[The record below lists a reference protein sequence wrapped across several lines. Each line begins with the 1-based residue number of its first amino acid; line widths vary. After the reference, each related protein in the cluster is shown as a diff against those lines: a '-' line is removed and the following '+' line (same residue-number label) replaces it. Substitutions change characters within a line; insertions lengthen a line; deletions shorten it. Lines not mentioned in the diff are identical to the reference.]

1 MAGQR
6 PDAVPAGIIGRSR
19 SRLAGV
25 PLQVTLVALLMALVA
40 AALLVAGLAAV
51 AALRGYLVAE
61 VDGALTDV
69 AARVTSGE
77 ATPEPD
83 DGFGPKR
90 TGPLGQQLSYITVTD
105 ATGTVHRVISDADSA
120 TDPPVLPD
128 MSVTEAGQI
137 QGAGYV
143 VDSESGQLRWRAIT
157 VPFVDGS
164 GSVTVAQDISG
175 IDDTVARLA
184 LIELAIGVV
193 VLVALGAAG
202 WVLVRRSLRPLDGVE
217 NSAAAIAAGDLD
229 RRAPQADP
237 RTEVGS
243 LAASFNTMV
252 DNLQRAFAAQ
262 QASQVAALEAAAAA
276 RASEARMRQFV
287 ADASHELRTPLTSVR
302 GFAELFRIGAVPSGA
317 PLDDAMARIEAEAAR
332 MGILVDDLLLLA
344 RLDRQRPLEQK
355 PVDVVALV
363 ADGVAAARAGA
374 PERDLR
380 VEVAPEAIGL
390 TVPGDA
396 ARLRQVVDNLLSNA
410 LRYSPADQPVTARVG
425 TSPGPGGSAGC
436 GSVEIVDHGRG
447 MAPDVAARVF
457 ERFYRADR
465 ARSRTHGGSG
475 LGLAIVDAI
484 VAAHGGRV
492 EVDSVPGRGSTF
504 RVLLPL
510 GPNSA
515 APVADPTAEARA
527 V

>member
-1 MAGQR
+1 M
-6 PDAVPAGIIGRSR
+6 
-19 SRLAGV
+19 L
-25 PLQVTLVALLMALVA
+25 
-40 AALLVAGLAAV
+40 
-51 AALRGYLVAE
+51 
-61 VDGALTDV
+61 DGA
-69 AARVTSGE
+69 AR
-77 ATPEPD
+77 
-83 DGFGPKR
+83 
-90 TGPLGQQLSYITVTD
+90 I
-105 ATGTVHRVISDADSA
+105 
-120 TDPPVLPD
+120 
-128 MSVTEAGQI
+128 
-137 QGAGYV
+137 
-143 VDSESGQLRWRAIT
+143 
-157 VPFVDGS
+157 
-164 GSVTVAQDISG
+164 
-175 IDDTVARLA
+175 
-184 LIELAIGVV
+184 
-193 VLVALGAAG
+193 
-202 WVLVRRSLRPLDGVE
+202 
-217 NSAAAIAAGDLD
+217 GDLF
-229 RRAPQADP
+229 
-237 RTEVGS
+237 S
-243 LAASFNTMV
+243 
-252 DNLQRAFAAQ
+252 
-262 QASQVAALEAAAAA
+262 
-276 RASEARMRQFV
+276 
-287 ADASHELRTPLTSVR
+287 
-302 GFAELFRIGAVPSGA
+302 
-317 PLDDAMARIEAEAAR
+317 EAAR

-363 ADGVAAARAGA
+363 ADGAAAARAGA

-425 TSPGPGGSAGC
+425 TSPGPGGSAWC

-492 EVDSVPGRGSTF
+492 EVDSAPGRGSTF

-510 GPNSA
+510 DATAA
-515 APVADPTAEARA
+515 APVANSTADARA